1 MTKKHSEN
9 ILYVIPSLSF
19 GGAEHET
26 IDQLNYLHKV
36 GQKVYLVVLSDRL
49 ELIKKLQLPTEN
61 IKVFNLKGFTT
72 TRAKN
77 FTKLPKAIYG
87 VEKIIKENNIK
98 KVIAVLPLSH
108 LIVRLHKFFN
118 RSNYRLWCFHKS
130 MQYEAT
136 PINTFSK
143 KVMHFFNKMLSKK
156 YDYGHIFISEAVKKN
171 ISTFLKIKNGHVLH
185 NAVHFKEETLDTAQ
199 KYLKENLIEVPEF
212 LVVVPGRLHNTKG
225 HTFFIDSLNEYI
237 KSLSPKKM
245 KVVFVGG
252 GPLKEEIENKVAEF
266 KLKEYVFITDFVDN
280 SLMLSFLNLANLVV
294 IPSIYEGFGNVAI
307 EALMQGSTILAS
319 DTGGLP
325 EIITDGKN
333 GYLFKTLNKE
343 ELSKKFISL
352 HQEDKK
358 LNPKLLKQIFKERFT
373 IEAQMDNLI
382 KVIS

>member
-1 MTKKHSEN
+1 M
-9 ILYVIPSLSF
+9 Y
-19 GGAEHET
+19 
-26 IDQLNYLHKV
+26 
-36 GQKVYLVVLSDRL
+36 
-49 ELIKKLQLPTEN
+49 
-61 IKVFNLKGFTT
+61 
-72 TRAKN
+72 
-77 FTKLPKAIYG
+77 
-87 VEKIIKENNIK
+87 
-98 KVIAVLPLSH
+98 
-108 LIVRLHKFFN
+108 
-118 RSNYRLWCFHKS
+118 W
-130 MQYEAT
+130 
-136 PINTFSK
+136 
-143 KVMHFFNKMLSKK
+143 FNKRLSQK

-171 ISTFLKIKNGHVLH
+171 ISAFLKIKNGHVIH
-185 NAVHFKEETLDTAQ
+185 NAVHFKEETLDIAQ
-199 KYLKENLIEVPEF
+199 KYLKENLIEVSEF

-225 HTFFIDSLNEYI
+225 HVFFIDSLNEYI

-245 KVVFVGG
+245 KIVFVGG

-266 KLKEYVFITDFVDN
+266 ELKEYIFITDFVDN

-294 IPSIYEGFGNVAI
+294 IPSIHEGFGNVAI

-352 HQEDKK
+352 HQKDKK
-358 LNPKLLKQIFKERFT
+358 LNPKLLKQTFKDRFT